1 MNRKPRKPSISRR
14 DFIRNATA
22 AGISIGAV
30 GEFSNSQ
37 SSAAQ
42 GRVKWDR
49 VADVVVVGAGAA
61 GLPAAIAARDQGAS
75 VIVIDSNYDIGGH
88 GILSGG
94 NIPIG
99 GGTSLQ
105 KKYGIDDSPDLVY
118 LDHTNH
124 KNPLG
129 KYCDRDLIRVWAD
142 ENVPTFNFLI
152 ENGVRFIDRPPTFIN
167 GGSVPRNFVTEV
179 YSDDMKETIN
189 GRNGSGLV
197 RPLEKSARSKGVEF
211 LLRHKLVRIVR
222 ENPSAGRVLGIAAD
236 VDGKELRIA
245 AKRGVILATGGHS
258 SNVEFRRMFDPRL
271 TEEYQTAG
279 EPWTKQNAD
288 GELLALTVGASL
300 WATNNE
306 GCENGRAVTKTRHI
320 GCRWGYM
327 SLKWNPASPVFDR
340 ARASGLTVANFQNLI
355 LVNQTGV
362 RFWNEMDD
370 SYAFINACLGTNGNL
385 GRRPKANGGGPIWA
399 IFDSRAAAREHWEP
413 HPPNVDPDG
422 WFFGADTIGELAVKI
437 VNPHQLQP
445 VPARALEEAVARY
458 NSFVDA
464 GKDAE
469 FGKPTPLYKIDTPP
483 FYAAWATPI
492 IHDSQTGLRINT
504 KCQVMDVRG
513 HVIDGLYAAGETA
526 GGFALHGLPRVTV
539 FGRLAGQAAAAPSA
553 GKASA

>member
-152 ENGVRFIDRPPTFIN
+152 ENGVRFIDRPPIFIN

-245 AKRGVILATGGHS
+245 ANRGVILATGGHS

-340 ARASGLTVANFQNLI
+340 ARIRPHRRQLPEPDPGESNGRAVLERDGRFLRVHQRMPRDEWQSRPSAEGERRRTDLGDLRLTRCRTGALGAPPTERGPGRMVLWRRHDRRTRRENRQPAPTPAGACACARRGGCQVQF
-355 LVNQTGV
+355 VCGCWERRGV
-362 RFWNEMDD
+362 RQ
-370 SYAFINACLGTNGNL
+370 
-385 GRRPKANGGGPIWA
+385 
-399 IFDSRAAAREHWEP
+399 
-413 HPPNVDPDG
+413 
-422 WFFGADTIGELAVKI
+422 ADTAVQDR
-437 VNPHQLQP
+437 H
-445 VPARALEEAVARY
+445 AAV
-458 NSFVDA
+458 
-464 GKDAE
+464 
-469 FGKPTPLYKIDTPP
+469 L
-483 FYAAWATPI
+483 AAWATPI

-513 HVIDGLYAAGETA
+513 HVIDGLYAAGETP